1 MTNKFTE
8 KMYNVTQGIS
18 QRVFV
23 EKPCKVIKVY
33 SSQYCVDVEYYS
45 KNKKNVLLKVPI
57 KHLQTQNAY
66 VYLGVNIGDCGT
78 VRFLDDDVSGYLEK
92 SELESSEI
100 RTHNINDSL
109 FTLGFYP
116 NSEHYL
122 FPEGQLVI
130 GTKNGCI
137 IRLTDDNILISG
149 GNIVLNSGNLTIG
162 SNTTIDG
169 KNFLAHCHS
178 GGHDGNPTGGVI

>member
-1 MTNKFTE
+1 MTNKFIG
-8 KMYNVTQGIS
+8 KMCNVVQGIS
-18 QRVFV
+18 QHILV

-33 SSQYCVDVEYYS
+33 PSQYYVDVEYYS
-45 KNKKNVLLKVPI
+45 KNRKDILLKVPV

-66 VYLGVNIGDCGT
+66 VFLGVNVGDCGT
-78 VRFLDDDVSGYLEK
+78 VRFFDDDVSAYQEN
-92 SELESSEI
+92 SDIESSEI
-100 RTHNINDSL
+100 RTHNINDSI

-116 NSEHYL
+116 DNENYL

-130 GTKNGCI
+130 GNKSGCTITLNGNSI
-137 IRLTDDNILISG
+137 VISG
-149 GNIVLNSGNLTIG
+149 GNIVVNGSNLTVG